1 MVPGTPEGTSFTE
14 HDHLLHGKR
23 PRRRVS
29 KPILPLRQ
37 PRRKLM
43 FNINKIL
50 RTRKCRSKSELFLR
64 PEFQDAFLIAAGD
77 ILSYTTFE
85 LSPIPQFFSLAGEN
99 DLAERRACM
108 NVTIQR
114 TELAVVRDTP
124 PFAPQEGNFENLELR
139 CKLSVLQEVREN
151 FESGVQRSS
160 KNKPPES
167 DIFRELSGRFI
178 KIINCNVA

>member
-1 MVPGTPEGTSFTE
+1 MRAFDLLRHFYSHYVHTCMVPGTPEGTSFTE

-124 PFAPQEGNFENLELR
+124 PP
-139 CKLSVLQEVREN
+139 
-151 FESGVQRSS
+151 RSHHKKVIS
-160 KNKPPES
+160 RIS
-167 DIFRELSGRFI
+167 S
-178 KIINCNVA
+178 